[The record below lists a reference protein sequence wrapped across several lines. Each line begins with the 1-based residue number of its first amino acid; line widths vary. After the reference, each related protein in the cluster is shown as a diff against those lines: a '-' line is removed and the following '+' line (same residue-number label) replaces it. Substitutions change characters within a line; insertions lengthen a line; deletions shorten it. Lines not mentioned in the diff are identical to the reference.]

1 MELLNRKNYCL
12 ILLGAENHSIDDILR
27 ISETTPNTMAY
38 HSQDVI
44 VATFSSYLNIR
55 EVTEYIKSYDINFF
69 VFEVNDKNFG
79 RNITDEETDN
89 ELFSFISSPSIHTP
103 KANSFS
109 NEDINLIRKS
119 FKNVKPKI
127 KFDIEDF
134 YDEDDVEETI
144 NAILDKGYKN
154 ITEGDKIFIQKM
166 INK

>member
-12 ILLGAENHSIDDILR
+12 ILLGAENHPIDDILR

-38 HSQDVI
+38 NSQDVI

-55 EVTEYIKSYDINFF
+55 EITEYIKSYDVNFF
-69 VFEVNDKNFG
+69 VFNINDKNFG

-89 ELFSFISSPSIHTP
+89 ELFNFISGSSIHIP

-119 FKNVKPKI
+119 FNSLPKL
-127 KFDIEDF
+127 KLEIEDY
-134 YDEDDVEETI
+134 YDEEDVEETI

-154 ITEGDKIFIQKM
+154 ITESDKIFIQKM

>member
-38 HSQDVI
+38 NSQDVI

-55 EVTEYIKSYDINFF
+55 EITDYIKSYDVNFF
-69 VFEVNDKNFG
+69 IFDINDKNFG

-89 ELFSFISSPSIHTP
+89 ELFSFISGPSIHIP
-103 KANSFS
+103 KSNSFS
-109 NEDINLIRKS
+109 NEDIELIRKS
-119 FKNVKPKI
+119 FKSIPKI
-127 KFDIEDF
+127 KIDIEDV
-134 YDEDDVEETI
+134 YDEEDVEETI
-144 NAILDKGYKN
+144 NLILDKGYKN
-154 ITEGDKIFIQKM
+154 ITEGDKKFIQRL